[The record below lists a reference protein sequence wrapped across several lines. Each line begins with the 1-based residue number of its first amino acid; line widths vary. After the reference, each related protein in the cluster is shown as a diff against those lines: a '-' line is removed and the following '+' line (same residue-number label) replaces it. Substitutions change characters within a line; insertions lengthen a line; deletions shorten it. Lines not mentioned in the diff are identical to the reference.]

1 MHRNRLGSAEVRY
14 AFVAALSIYAL
25 VGVFS
30 ITGQAGQARP
40 VTDGAYTAAQ
50 ATRGKDVYTNQC
62 LPCHGEMLE
71 GVVGPPLTGNDFMAN
86 WGGHPVVEL
95 FDKIKNTM
103 PQQAPAT
110 LTPAQAADL
119 TAYILQVGK
128 FPAGQAELT

>member
-30 ITGQAGQARP
+30 ITGQAGQARS
-40 VTDGAYTAAQ
+40 VTAGACRSAQ
-50 ATRGKDVYTNQC
+50 ATLGKGVYKNQC
-62 LPCHGEMLE
+62 LRCYCEILE

-86 WGGHPVVEL
+86 WVVHPVVEL
-95 FDKIKNTM
+95 FDKSKNTM

-110 LTPAQAADL
+110 LTPAQSADL
-119 TAYILQVGK
+119 TAYI
-128 FPAGQAELT
+128 